1 MTDAKTG
8 AAAGERTAAEDRR
21 VALAVDVGGTKLEAA
36 LVRADGTVVDGT
48 RSRRPTGPDATF
60 DSLRTAIGEVVAHAL
75 AGRGSEDELVGAGI
89 GSAGPVDREQ
99 GTIVPVNMPAAHGF
113 GLRDAV
119 RTAAEAVH
127 GAPVETVLAHDGG
140 CLALAEARYGATRG
154 AAASLSIVVST
165 GVGGGFVVD
174 GRYLP
179 GSSGNAGHLGQVHAT
194 AELTVE
200 QVASGPASVAWA
212 RTQGWT
218 GQQGEDLARDA
229 RAGDAIAR
237 AAIER
242 SARTVGAAL
251 ADASTLVDLEV
262 VAIGGGFS
270 RVADDYIDLVQAALV
285 ESAQHDYSRRTRVVR
300 SGLGDEGPLIGAAA
314 LVLS

>member
-1 MTDAKTG
+1 MTGSGSA
-8 AAAGERTAAEDRR
+8 DRR

-60 DSLRTAIGEVVAHAL
+60 DSLRAAVGEVVAHAL
-75 AGRGSEDELVGAGI
+75 TGLSADDELVGAGI
-89 GSAGPVDREQ
+89 GSAGPVDRVQ
-99 GTIVPVNMPAAHGF
+99 GTIVPVNMPGAHGF
-113 GLRDAV
+113 GLRNAV
-119 RTAAEAVH
+119 RSAAEEVH
-127 GAPVETVLAHDGG
+127 GNAVETVLAHDGG
-140 CLALAEARYGATRG
+140 CLALAESRYGATRG

-194 AELTVE
+194 PELTVE

-212 RTQGWT
+212 RTQGWS

-229 RAGDAIAR
+229 QAGDAIAR

-270 RVADDYIDLVQAALV
+270 RVADDYIDLVRAALT

-314 LVLS
+314 LVLRA

>member
-1 MTDAKTG
+1 MTASDH
-8 AAAGERTAAEDRR
+8 RR

-36 LVRADGTVVDGT
+36 VRADGTIVDGT
-48 RSRRPTGPDATF
+48 RSRRGTGPDATPA
-60 DSLRTAIGEVVAHAL
+60 SLRTAIDEVVALAL
-75 AGRGSEDELVGAGI
+75 AGLGPEDEFVGAGI
-89 GSAGPVDREQ
+89 GSAGPIDREQ
-99 GTIVPVNMPAAHGF
+99 GAIDPVNMPHARGF
-113 GLRDAV
+113 ALRDAV
-119 RTAAEAVH
+119 QSAAEAVRD
-127 GAPVETVLAHDGG
+127 APVPTVFAHDGG
-140 CLALAEARYGATRG
+140 CLALAEAWLGATRG
-154 AAASLSIVVST
+154 AATSLSIVVST
-165 GVGGGFVVD
+165 GVGGGFVVG

-179 GSSGNAGHLGQVHAT
+179 GASGNAGHLGQVHAT
-194 AELTVE
+194 PELTVE

-218 GQQGEDLARDA
+218 GTRGEDLARDA
-229 RAGDAIAR
+229 AAGDATAR

-242 SARTVGAAL
+242 SARTVGMAL

-270 RVADDYIDLVQAALV
+270 RVSDDYIDLVQAALT

-314 LVLS
+314 LVLQ

>member
-1 MTDAKTG
+1 MSGTQAL
-8 AAAGERTAAEDRR
+8 AGGSAERV

-48 RSRRPTGPDATF
+48 RSRRDTGPSATF
-60 DSLRTAIGEVVAHAL
+60 GSLRAAIDAVVAHAVAGL
-75 AGRGSEDELVGAGI
+75 AEDDQLVGAGI
-89 GSAGPVDREQ
+89 GSAGPIDREQ
-99 GTIVPVNMPAAHGF
+99 GTILPVNMPEARGF
-113 GLRDAV
+113 DLRGAV
-119 RTAAEAVH
+119 RESASAIL
-127 GAPVETVLAHDGG
+127 GQPVPTVFAHDGG
-140 CLALAEARYGATRG
+140 CLALAESWLG
-154 AAASLSIVVST
+154 AAAGAKTSLSIVVST
-165 GVGGGFVVD
+165 GVGGGFVID
-174 GRYLP
+174 GRYMP

-194 AELTVE
+194 PELTVE

-212 RTQGWT
+212 REQGWS
-218 GQQGEDLARDA
+218 GERGEDLARDA
-229 RAGDAIAR
+229 NAGDAIAR

-270 RVADDYIDLVQAALV
+270 RVAEDYIELVQATLTETA
-285 ESAQHDYSRRTRVVR
+285 AHGYSRATRVVR

-314 LVLS
+314 LVLR